1 MVSNMNI
8 QMSDECYTPTPV
20 YETVKN
26 WACAEYNIDPKCIVR
41 PFYVGG
47 DYEHFPY
54 RPDSVVIDN
63 PPFSLL
69 SKICA
74 FYLERNIRFFM
85 FAPTLTLFGQRSN
98 TMKMTHIV
106 CGNNITYDN
115 GVKVPTSYITDC
127 DDDTI
132 LVRTAPDLTELVEQA
147 LELVYGPRKTQATKF
162 EYPDNLVS
170 PAMLRKY
177 SNYGIDI
184 TIRRNECVP
193 VPKLD
198 AQAGLKKEV
207 FGGGLLV
214 SDRVAVARAE
224 AERRVEE
231 ATQPIRLTL
240 SDREKELVSE
250 LSGQ

>member
-8 QMSDECYTPTPV
+8 QISDECYTPTPV
-20 YETVKN
+20 YEVVKN
-26 WACAEYNIDPKCIVR
+26 WACAEYNIDPECIVR

-47 DYEHFPY
+47 DFENFPY
-54 RPDSVVIDN
+54 RQDSVVIDN

-74 FYLERNIRFFM
+74 FYLEQNIKFFL

-115 GVKVPTSYITDC
+115 GVKVPTSYITNC

-132 LVRTAPDLTELVEQA
+132 LVRTAPVLTEQVEQA
-147 LELVYGPRKTQATKF
+147 LGLVYGPRKTPAAKF

-184 TIRRNECVP
+184 TIRRDECVP

-214 SDRVAVARAE
+214 SDRVATARAE

-231 ATQPIRLTL
+231 ATRPIRLEL
-240 SDREKELVSE
+240 SDREKEIVAGISK
-250 LSGQ
+250 